1 MEEKE
6 AFDKYKNFSEW
17 FRTIIMDAELVDTRY
32 PVKGCYV
39 WRPYGFKL
47 RKYVLDIIKRLLNNT
62 GHEEVLFPLLI
73 PEDILGLEKEHIKGF
88 EGEVYWVTHG
98 GLRKLEKK
106 LALRPTSE
114 TAMYSMFK
122 KWVHSH
128 ADLPIKVYQIV
139 NIFRYETKATKPL
152 IRVREVTTFKEAHT
166 VHATMEEAEKQVKEA
181 VEIYSKFFDEL
192 GVPYIICRRPSFDK
206 FAGAEYSI
214 AFDTLMPDG
223 RTMQIGTVHNLGQNF
238 AKAFE
243 LTYEDVNGKHQF
255 AYQTCYGIS
264 ERVIAAIVAIH
275 GDNRGAIF
283 LPSIAPIQV
292 VIVPIIYKG
301 EEEKV
306 LQQCRKVLDIL
317 RQGGIRTFLDER
329 DISPG
334 RKFYDW
340 EFRGIPVRVEIGPKD
355 VANNQVTIVRR
366 DTFERKTYSIG
377 DLTTVVKEIFTEI
390 EENLRKRAWEEFRR
404 RIFRVKNLQEA
415 REIIQNRRGIALIP
429 WCESDE
435 CGLKICEEVDGDV
448 LGVVMSEDLANLAES
463 EVCPICGRET
473 KKMAA
478 IAKTY

>member
-6 AFDKYKNFSEW
+6 VLDKYKNFSEW

-47 RKYVLDIIKRLLNNT
+47 RKYVLDIIRRLLNNT

-98 GLRKLEKK
+98 GLRRLEKK

-139 NIFRYETKATKPL
+139 NIYRYETKATKPL

-181 VEIYSKFFDEL
+181 VEVYSKFFGEL
-192 GVPYIICRRPSFDK
+192 AIPYIICRRPSFDK

-275 GDNRGAIF
+275 GDNRGVIF

-301 EEEKV
+301 EKEKV
-306 LQQCRKVLDIL
+306 LQQCRKVLDVL
-317 RQGGIRTFLDER
+317 RQEGIRTFLDER

-340 EFRGIPVRVEIGPKD
+340 EFRGVPVRVEIGPKD

-366 DTFERKTYSIG
+366 DTFERKTYSMDG
-377 DLTTVVKEIFTEI
+377 LTTVVKEIFTEI
-390 EENLRKRAWEEFRR
+390 EENLRKRAWEEFRK
-404 RIFRVKNLQEA
+404 RIFRVKSLQEVK
-415 REIIQNRRGIALIP
+415 EIVQNRRGIALIP

-435 CGLKICEEVDGDV
+435 CG
-448 LGVVMSEDLANLAES
+448 
-463 EVCPICGRET
+463 
-473 KKMAA
+473 
-478 IAKTY
+478 

>member
-6 AFDKYKNFSEW
+6 VLDKYKNFSEW

-47 RKYVLDIIKRLLNNT
+47 RKYVLDIIRRLLNNT

-98 GLRKLEKK
+98 GLRRLEKK

-139 NIFRYETKATKPL
+139 NIYRYETKATKPL

-181 VEIYSKFFDEL
+181 VEVYSKFFGEL
-192 GVPYIICRRPSFDK
+192 AIPYIICRRPSFDK

-275 GDNRGAIF
+275 GDNRGVIF

-301 EEEKV
+301 EKEKV
-306 LQQCRKVLDIL
+306 LQQCRKVLDVL
-317 RQGGIRTFLDER
+317 RQEGIRTFLDER

-340 EFRGIPVRVEIGPKD
+340 EFRGVPVRVEIGPKD

-366 DTFERKTYSIG
+366 DTFERKTYSMDG
-377 DLTTVVKEIFTEI
+377 LTTVVKEIFTEI
-390 EENLRKRAWEEFRR
+390 EENLRKRAWEEFRK
-404 RIFRVKNLQEA
+404 RIFRVKSLQEVK
-415 REIIQNRRGIALIP
+415 EIVQNRRGIALIP

-435 CGLKICEEVDGDV
+435 CGLKICEEVDGNV
-448 LGVVMSEDLANLAES
+448 LGVVLSKDLANLAENQ
-463 EVCPICGRET
+463 VCPICGRET

-478 IAKTY
+478 VAKTY

>member
-1 MEEKE
+1 MEKE
-6 AFDKYKNFSEW
+6 EAIDKLKNFSEW
-17 FRTIIMDAELVDTRY
+17 FRTVITVADLVDTRY

-47 RKYVLDIIKRLLNNT
+47 RKYVLNIIRRLLDNT

-98 GLRKLEKK
+98 GLKRLEKK

-114 TAMYSMFK
+114 TAMYNMFK
-122 KWVHSH
+122 KWIHSH

-139 NIFRYETKATKPL
+139 NIFRYETKATRPL

-166 VHATMEEAEKQVKEA
+166 VHETAEEAEKQVKEA
-181 VEIYSKFFDEL
+181 IEIYSKFFDEL
-192 GVPYIICRRPSFDK
+192 GIPYIICRRPNFDK
-206 FAGAEYSI
+206 FAGAEYSV

-243 LTYEDVNGKHQF
+243 ITYEDINGKHQF

-264 ERVIAAIVAIH
+264 ERAIAALVAIH

-283 LPSIAPIQV
+283 PPSVAPIQV

-306 LQQCRKVLDIL
+306 LQQCRSVLNTL
-317 RQGGIRTFLDER
+317 KQEGIRTFLDER

-340 EFRGIPVRVEIGPKD
+340 EFKGVPVRIEIGPKD

-366 DTFERKTYSIG
+366 DTFERNAYPMNDIN
-377 DLTTVVKEIFTEI
+377 TTIKKVFADI
-390 EENLRKRAWEEFRR
+390 EENLRKRAKEEFKKK
-404 RIFRVKNLQEA
+404 IFKAKSLQEA
-415 REIIQNRRGIALIP
+415 REIIQNRRCIALIP
-429 WCESDE
+429 WCGSDE
-435 CGLKICEEVDGDV
+435 CGMRICEEVDGDV
-448 LGVVMSEDLANLAES
+448 LGTVLSKDLVNLTGD
-463 EVCPICGRET
+463 EVCPICNKRT
-473 KKMAA
+473 KSIAA
-478 IAKTY
+478 VAKTY